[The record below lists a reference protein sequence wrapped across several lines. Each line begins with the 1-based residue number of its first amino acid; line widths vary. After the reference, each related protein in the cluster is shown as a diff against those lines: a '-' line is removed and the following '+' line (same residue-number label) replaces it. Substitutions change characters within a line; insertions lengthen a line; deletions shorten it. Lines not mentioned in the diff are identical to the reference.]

1 MNWLK
6 LSSPSSARSKVM
18 AFLLMT
24 AWSSVTMAEQL
35 PDFSA
40 SFDIRVLGFH
50 IGEAHQEMT
59 CKGSECLLTSK
70 AEPPGWARQFINE
83 SAVEKIRLKQTNDQ
97 LKWLEYK
104 KFLTRYYD
112 DKTVHKTY
120 TLVRNEKLN
129 QVEYIE
135 KKKSWPSQKHLYD
148 VISMAY
154 GIQFQIL
161 NKKPLTNLY
170 LQDDKIQQKMNFT
183 AKNEDDEIDLPFQD
197 EAQTKLF
204 AFHNGK
210 IDAQLWLMPKLNY
223 FPVRIIILNKEED
236 RKIELE
242 LNHKPTLK

>member
-1 MNWLK
+1 MRK
-6 LSSPSSARSKVM
+6 
-18 AFLLMT
+18 
-24 AWSSVTMAEQL
+24 
-35 PDFSA
+35 
-40 SFDIRVLGFH
+40 
-50 IGEAHQEMT
+50 
-59 CKGSECLLTSK
+59 
-70 AEPPGWARQFINE
+70 
-83 SAVEKIRLKQTNDQ
+83 
-97 LKWLEYK
+97 
-104 KFLTRYYD
+104 
-112 DKTVHKTY
+112 
-120 TLVRNEKLN
+120 EKLN
-129 QVEYIE
+129 KVEYIE
-135 KKKSWPSQKHLYD
+135 KNKSWPNQKHLYD

-154 GIQFQIL
+154 GIQFQVL
-161 NKKPLTNLY
+161 NKKPLTDLY

>member
-1 MNWLK
+1 MRGLK
-6 LSSPSSARSKVM
+6 LFTSYFRLKASV
-18 AFLLMT
+18 FFLMT
-24 AWSSVTMAEQL
+24 LCSSIVAAEQL

-59 CKGSECLLTSK
+59 CEGKQCLLTSK

-83 SAVEKIRLKQTNDQ
+83 SAIEKIRLQQTNDQ
-97 LKWLEYK
+97 LKWLQYK

-112 DKTVHKTY
+112 DKTIHKTY
-120 TLVRNEKLN
+120 TLVRKENLN
-129 QVEYIE
+129 KVEYLE
-135 KKKSWPSQKHLYD
+135 KNQFWPNQKHLYD

-154 GIQFQIL
+154 GIQFQVL
-161 NKKPLTNLY
+161 NKKPLNNLY

-183 AKNEDDEIDLPFQD
+183 ANNEDDEIDLPFQD
-197 EAQTKLF
+197 DAQTKLF

>member
-1 MNWLK
+1 MRGLNLFTSYFRFNASVFF
-6 LSSPSSARSKVM
+6 LMALCSAI
-18 AFLLMT
+18 A
-24 AWSSVTMAEQL
+24 AAEQL

-59 CKGSECLLTSK
+59 CEGKQCLLTSK

-83 SAVEKIRLKQTNDQ
+83 SAIEKIRLQQTNDQ
-97 LKWLEYK
+97 LKWLQYK

-112 DKTVHKTY
+112 DKTIHKTY
-120 TLVRNEKLN
+120 TLVRKENLN
-129 QVEYIE
+129 KVEYLE
-135 KKKSWPSQKHLYD
+135 KNQFWPNQKHLYD

-154 GIQFQIL
+154 GIQFQVL
-161 NKKPLTNLY
+161 NKKPLNNLY

-183 AKNEDDEIDLPFQD
+183 ANNEDDEIDLPFQD
-197 EAQTKLF
+197 DAQTKLF